1 MIIAIFNSP
10 IPMHTFANAG
20 KGMIKVKLYK
30 SLKEK
35 EVFYYFNA
43 KEEKLWLF
51 RHKYYDGPTGKR
63 KEKKKSGFKTE
74 KAAIKAL
81 LEVKASTL
89 RGETKS
95 IENDNLTIAQWL
107 DTWYEMNRNK
117 WKVTTRKQREIT
129 IRLNIKPLLGHYKLQ
144 KLDRATY
151 QNEYINALEREYKP
165 SSVRL
170 LHNIFKIAINAAV
183 EEELL
188 PRNRFTKVSFSNSDE
203 KEAGTSENFLTP
215 VELNKLLRTAK
226 ETEHTTNYSYLLTI
240 AYTGIR
246 RGEACGLQWQN
257 INFDNNTITI
267 ERTRDSKGARSP
279 KTKNSYR
286 TILVDEVVMAQL
298 KKYQTWCKQIMLAF
312 GVRYTE
318 NSFVFISYQTG
329 EPISDTGILYMF
341 RRVQEAAGLVYED
354 ENGEMKSK
362 STLHGLRHTHATI
375 LLNSGQNVKVIAER
389 LGNTPAMIYEIYGH
403 VLKELEQQSVEV
415 FSNML
420 KTSGAIS
427 GAN

>member
-1 MIIAIFNSP
+1 MN
-10 IPMHTFANAG
+10 
-20 KGMIKVKLYK
+20 KVKLYK

-43 KEEKLWLF
+43 KEEKLWLY
-51 RHKYYDGPTGKR
+51 RHKYYDGSGKR

-81 LEVKASTL
+81 LEVKAQTL
-89 RGETKS
+89 RGEIKT
-95 IENDNLTIAQWL
+95 IENDNLTIAQWV
-107 DTWYEMNRNK
+107 DTWYEMNHKK
-117 WKVTTRKQREIT
+117 WKITTRKQREIA
-129 IRLNIKPLLGHYKLQ
+129 IRLNIKPLLGQYKLQ

-151 QNEYINALEREYKP
+151 QKEYINALEADYKP

-188 PRNRFTKVSFSNSDE
+188 PRNRFTKVSFSDNADLQQE
-203 KEAGTSENFLTP
+203 TNENFLTP
-215 VELNKLLRTAK
+215 GELNKLLKAAK
-226 ETEHTTNYSYLLTI
+226 DTENITNYSFLLTI

-246 RGEACGLQWQN
+246 RGEACGLQWRN
-257 INFDNNTITI
+257 INFENNTITI
-267 ERTRDSKGARSP
+267 ERTRDNKGARAP

-286 TILVDEVVMAQL
+286 TILVDELVMTQL
-298 KKYQTWCKQIMLAF
+298 KKYQVWCKQIMLAF
-312 GVRYTE
+312 GVRYSE
-318 NSFVFISYQTG
+318 NSFVFISYQTA
-329 EPISDTGILYMF
+329 EPISDSGILYML
-341 RRVQEAAGLVYED
+341 RRVHEVAGLVIVND
-354 ENGEMKSK
+354 KGEEVAK

-403 VLKELEQQSVEV
+403 VLKELEQESVNV

-420 KTSGAIS
+420 NASGAKS

>member
-1 MIIAIFNSP
+1 
-10 IPMHTFANAG
+10 MHALATLK

-30 SLKEK
+30 STKEK

-51 RHKYYDGPTGKR
+51 RHKYYDASGKR

-81 LEVKASTL
+81 LEVKAQTL
-89 RGETKS
+89 RGETKR
-95 IENDNLTIAQWL
+95 IDNDNMTISQWL
-107 DTWYEMNRNK
+107 DTWYEMNHSK
-117 WKVTTRKQREIT
+117 WKITTRKQREMAIK
-129 IRLNIKPLLGHYKLQ
+129 NNMKPLLGHYKLQ
-144 KLDRATY
+144 KLDRVTY
-151 QNEYINALEREYKP
+151 QKEYINMLEREYKP
-165 SSVRL
+165 ATVRL
-170 LHNIFKIAINAAV
+170 LHNLFKIAINAAV
-183 EEELL
+183 EEELI
-188 PRNRFTKVSFSNSDE
+188 PRNRFTKVSFSNNAASEDE
-203 KEAGTSENFLTP
+203 TSENFLTP
-215 VELNKLLRTAK
+215 VELNTLLKVAK
-226 ETEHTTNYSYLLTI
+226 ETEHITNYSFLLTI

-246 RGEACGLQWQN
+246 RGEACGLQWKN
-257 INFDNNTITI
+257 IDFDNNTITI
-267 ERTRDSKGARSP
+267 ERTRDSKGARPP

-286 TILVDEVVMAQL
+286 TILVDEMVMKQL
-298 KKYQTWCKQIMLAF
+298 KSYQTWCKQIMLAF

-318 NSFVFISYQTG
+318 NSFVFISYQTA
-329 EPISDTGILYMF
+329 EPISDSAILYMF
-341 RRVQEAAGLVYED
+341 RRVQVAAGLVYTNEK
-354 ENGEMKSK
+354 GEEIPK

-403 VLKELEQQSVEV
+403 VLKELEQESVDV

-420 KTSGAIS
+420 KTSGAKS

>member
-1 MIIAIFNSP
+1 M
-10 IPMHTFANAG
+10 M
-20 KGMIKVKLYK
+20 KVKLFK

-43 KEEKLWLF
+43 KDEKLWMY
-51 RHKYYDGPTGKR
+51 RHKYYDAAGKR

-81 LEVKASTL
+81 LEVKAQTL

-95 IENDNLTIAQWL
+95 IENDNLTISQWF
-107 DTWYEMNRNK
+107 DTWYEMNANK
-117 WKVTTRKQREIT
+117 WKVTTRKQREIA

-151 QNEYINALEREYKP
+151 QKAYINALEDEYKH

-170 LHNIFKIAINAAV
+170 LHNIFKIGINAAV

-188 PRNRFTKVSFSNSDE
+188 PRNRFTKVSFSTNGENDDSN
-203 KEAGTSENFLTP
+203 ENFLTP
-215 VELNKLLRTAK
+215 AELNKLLQTAK
-226 ETEHTTNYSYLLTI
+226 ETEHVTNYSFLLTI

-246 RGEACGLQWQN
+246 RGEACGLQWKN
-257 INFDNNTITI
+257 IDFENSTITI
-267 ERTRDSKGARSP
+267 ERTRDNKGARSP

-286 TILVDEVVMAQL
+286 TILVDELVLAQL
-298 KKYQTWCKQIMLAF
+298 KKYQVWCKQIMLAF
-312 GVRYTE
+312 GIRYSKD
-318 NSFVFISYQTG
+318 SFVFISYQTA
-329 EPISDTGILYMF
+329 EPISDTGLLYMF
-341 RRVQEAAGLVYED
+341 RRVHEAAGLLVAND
-354 ENGEMKSK
+354 KGEMVAK

-403 VLKELEQQSVEV
+403 VLKELEQESVQV
-415 FSNML
+415 FSDML
-420 KTSGAIS
+420 KTSGAK
-427 GAN
+427 

>member
-1 MIIAIFNSP
+1 M
-10 IPMHTFANAG
+10 
-20 KGMIKVKLYK
+20 KLYK

-43 KEEKLWLF
+43 KEEKLWLY
-51 RHKYYDGPTGKR
+51 RHKYYDGTGKR

-81 LEVKASTL
+81 LEVKAQTL
-89 RGETKS
+89 RGEIKS
-95 IENDNLTIAQWL
+95 IENDNMTISQWF
-107 DTWYEMNRNK
+107 DTWYEMNANK
-117 WKVTTRKQREIT
+117 WKVTTRKQREIA
-129 IRLNIKPLLGHYKLQ
+129 IRLNIKPLLGQFKLS

-151 QNEYINALEREYKP
+151 QKEFINALERDYKH

-170 LHNIFKIAINAAV
+170 LHNIFKIGINAAV

-188 PRNRFTKVSFSNSDE
+188 TRNRFTKVSFSNNEDQ
-203 KEAGTSENFLTP
+203 ADTNENFLTP
-215 VELNKLLRTAK
+215 AELNALLKTAK
-226 ETEHTTNYSYLLTI
+226 ETENITNYSYLLTI

-246 RGEACGLQWQN
+246 RGEASGLQWQN
-257 INFDNNTITI
+257 IDFANHTITI
-267 ERTRDSKGARSP
+267 ERTRDNKGARSP

-286 TILVDEVVMAQL
+286 TILVDDLVMAQL
-298 KKYQTWCKQIMLAF
+298 KKYQVWCKQTMLAF

-329 EPISDTGILYMF
+329 EPISDTGLLYMF
-341 RRVQEAAGLVYED
+341 RRVQEAAGLVVTNE
-354 ENGEMKSK
+354 EGEQVAK

-403 VLKELEQQSVEV
+403 VLKELEQESVNV

-420 KTSGAIS
+420 NASGAK
-427 GAN
+427 

>member
-1 MIIAIFNSP
+1 
-10 IPMHTFANAG
+10 MHTFANAG
-20 KGMIKVKLYK
+20 KGMMKVKLYK

-43 KEEKLWLF
+43 KEEKLWMF
-51 RHKYYDGPTGKR
+51 RHKFYDAAGKR
-63 KEKKKSGFKTE
+63 KEKKKSSFKTE

-89 RGETKS
+89 RGDTKS
-95 IENDNLTIAQWL
+95 IENDNLTISQWL
-107 DTWYEMNRNK
+107 DTWYEMNCNK
-117 WKVTTRKQREIT
+117 WKVSTRTQREVA

-151 QNEYINALEREYKP
+151 QREYINVLEREYKA
-165 SSVRL
+165 STVRL
-170 LHNIFKIAINAAV
+170 LHNTFKIAINAAV

-188 PRNRFTKVSFSNSDE
+188 TRNRFTKVSFTNNGDQKEDSN
-203 KEAGTSENFLTP
+203 ENFLTP
-215 VELNKLLRTAK
+215 VELNKLLQATK
-226 ETEHTTNYSYLLTI
+226 ETENITNYSYLLTI

-246 RGEACGLQWQN
+246 RGEANGLQWQN
-257 INFDNNTITI
+257 IDFDNNTITI

-286 TILVDEVVMAQL
+286 TILVDEMVIAQL
-298 KKYQTWCKQIMLAF
+298 KKYQTWCKQTMLAY
-312 GVRYTE
+312 GMRYSE
-318 NSFVFISYQTG
+318 NSFVFISYQTI
-329 EPISDTGILYMF
+329 EPVSDSGILYML
-341 RRVQEAAGLVYED
+341 RRVHEAAGLLVAND
-354 ENGEMKSK
+354 NGEMVAK

-403 VLKELEQQSVEV
+403 VLKELEQQSVQV
-415 FSNML
+415 FSDML
-420 KTSGAIS
+420 KTSGAKT